1 MSSTSAIHHP
11 ALSTIDAMGTRSHSR
26 RLGHEVRAKST
37 QARAIPGTMS
47 STWNCLVRNPRPRQT
62 PARTSQNATVRV
74 VGAVP
79 DLPVWDEVP
88 RCRPLT
94 ARSACWVAT
103 TAPIIRVTSSASGL
117 LNRNISAATGE
128 TANSA
133 PAPNAAAFSI
143 PVPTWERK
151 PILVE
156 WTMSRTLT
164 PARRTC
170 GRSIENEENP
180 KTRALSAMSH
190 SAAGGLSTVIAF
202 AESSEPKRKASQF
215 SVPAWT
221 AAA

>member
-1 MSSTSAIHHP
+1 MRWEREATAGVSA
-11 ALSTIDAMGTRSHSR
+11 TRCGR
-26 RLGHEVRAKST
+26 RAPSQGD
-37 QARAIPGTMS
+37 PGTMS
-47 STWNCLVRNPRPRQT
+47 STWNCLVRK
-62 PARTSQNATVRV
+62 SQAEADSGENQPQCHGA
-74 VGAVP
+74 GAVP
-79 DLPVWDEVP
+79 DLPVPDDVP
-88 RCRPLT
+88 LRRLFT

-103 TAPIIRVTSSASGL
+103 TAPTIRVTSSASGL

-215 SVPAWT
+215 SEPAWT